1 MAGVCHVSAMK
12 EQQLHCTAAEHL
24 SQIRQCNGQERQ
36 AQSCRL
42 LETLQKLPV
51 CENCI
56 EIMIH
61 HISEADLSDAASSG
75 GA

>member
-1 MAGVCHVSAMK
+1 MAGVCHVSAME
-12 EQQLHCTAAEHL
+12 EQQLHFNAAEHL

-42 LETLQKLPV
+42 LETLQKLSV
-51 CENCI
+51 CEKCI
-56 EIMIH
+56 DIMIH
-61 HISEADLSDAASSG
+61 HISEADLSYAASSG